1 MDAFRVGT
9 VAVTEPRAQPL
20 CKGTARASRV
30 HEVPPPPVTGM
41 PGVEAG
47 PNQTRR
53 SAVAKQ
59 LPRVHDLTSIVSEV
73 PAHTTGI
80 APPTVGEMLAAIST
94 RIVGLLREHY
104 GRGPSRAK
112 TYAMDD
118 CIVCVLRNGFTAHER
133 TIFDSGEPGRVIEMR
148 QDFQRLMEHN
158 YRDTIETITGRKV
171 VAFLSQ
177 AHLEPDITLEI
188 FFLDRPLNGSAALD
202 INLPDA

>member
-1 MDAFRVGT
+1 M
-9 VAVTEPRAQPL
+9 
-20 CKGTARASRV
+20 
-30 HEVPPPPVTGM
+30 
-41 PGVEAG
+41 
-47 PNQTRR
+47 
-53 SAVAKQ
+53 
-59 LPRVHDLTSIVSEV
+59 SEV
-73 PAHTTGI
+73 PTHGTGI
-80 APPTVGEMLAAIST
+80 APPTVGELLAAIST

-133 TIFDSGEPGRVIEMR
+133 TIFDSGEPGRVIAMR

-158 YRDTIETITGRKV
+158 YRETIETITGRRV

-202 INLPDA
+202 ITVPDA

>member
-1 MDAFRVGT
+1 MGGTQPAYSAAVETQLLQSYALTGT
-9 VAVTEPRAQPL
+9 VSEP
-20 CKGTARASRV
+20 
-30 HEVPPPPVTGM
+30 
-41 PGVEAG
+41 
-47 PNQTRR
+47 
-53 SAVAKQ
+53 
-59 LPRVHDLTSIVSEV
+59 
-73 PAHTTGI
+73 PA
-80 APPTVGEMLAAIST
+80 PETVGEMLAAIST

-133 TIFDSGEPGRVIEMR
+133 TIVDSGEPGRVIEMR
-148 QDFQRLMEHN
+148 QDFQRLMERQ

-188 FFLDRPLNGSAALD
+188 FFLDRPMNGAAALD
-202 INLPDA
+202 LDLPEA

>member
-1 MDAFRVGT
+1 
-9 VAVTEPRAQPL
+9 
-20 CKGTARASRV
+20 
-30 HEVPPPPVTGM
+30 
-41 PGVEAG
+41 
-47 PNQTRR
+47 
-53 SAVAKQ
+53 
-59 LPRVHDLTSIVSEV
+59 VSEA
-73 PAHTTGI
+73 PA
-80 APPTVGEMLAAIST
+80 PETVGEMLAAIST

-133 TIFDSGEPGRVIEMR
+133 TIVDSGEPGRVIEMR
-148 QDFQRLMEHN
+148 QDFQRLMERQ

-188 FFLDRPLNGSAALD
+188 FFLDRPMNGAAALD
-202 INLPDA
+202 LNLPEA